1 MKGSTDLKV
10 FRLSYNTSIRK
21 MTNHVEL
28 EIIIHGLRKYLKFNY
43 SDNPIRYLVTS
54 WNPMTQ
60 ALLVCG
66 ML

>member
-54 WNPMTQ
+54 
-60 ALLVCG
+60 
-66 ML
+66 